1 MFFRE
6 KKLLSFHVQGVPRGT
21 FKVRVVIVNQPQ
33 PESWRVHG
41 VWTSRRNNK
50 QQQGSRCLIRE
61 VSMVNIVVSTIC
73 SYMFHPFWIPG
84 ELIWTNLTIWLGSQG
99 YISQRHTPQDDRC
112 MTAAQKNWKVKVW
125 KHVKIC
131 QRNLNYTFV
140 SSHST
145 TLDNYMDWS
154 LVQRHGLQRPLC

>member
-41 VWTSRRNNK
+41 VWTSRRK
-50 QQQGSRCLIRE
+50 KTTTGQPMSDTGSFDGKHRRIY
-61 VSMVNIVVSTIC
+61 
-73 SYMFHPFWIPG
+73 YMFIYVPSFLNSWGID
-84 ELIWTNLTIWLGSQG
+84 IDNLGWDPEG
-99 YISQRHTPQDDRC
+99 ISPSSKKTPQDDRC

-145 TLDNYMDWS
+145 TPDNYMDWS